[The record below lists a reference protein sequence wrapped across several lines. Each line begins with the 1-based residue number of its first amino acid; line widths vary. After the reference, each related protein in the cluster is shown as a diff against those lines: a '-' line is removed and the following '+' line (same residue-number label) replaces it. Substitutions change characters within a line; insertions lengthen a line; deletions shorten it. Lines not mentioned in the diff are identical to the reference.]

1 MLSSDFFRGT
11 DGFFRRSARL
21 FTKKVLFRP
30 KTHKGTFSAV
40 TINLETFSTL
50 TVEISVADM
59 GIFGRFV
66 FIPFY
71 SYERNR
77 ATPTTFPLH
86 CVTTATAVAKSIDL
100 YGRRFTWPTNECCE
114 GATLL
119 RTAVTVLC

>member
-1 MLSSDFFRGT
+1 MPSVSSCVLVSSKNGRARLSSNFFRSYDEIFHSYAGQ
-11 DGFFRRSARL
+11 FI
-21 FTKKVLFRP
+21 KKVLFRP

-71 SYERNR
+71 TYDRNR
-77 ATPTTFPLH
+77 PTPSTFQL
-86 CVTTATAVAKSIDL
+86 
-100 YGRRFTWPTNECCE
+100 
-114 GATLL
+114 
-119 RTAVTVLC
+119 